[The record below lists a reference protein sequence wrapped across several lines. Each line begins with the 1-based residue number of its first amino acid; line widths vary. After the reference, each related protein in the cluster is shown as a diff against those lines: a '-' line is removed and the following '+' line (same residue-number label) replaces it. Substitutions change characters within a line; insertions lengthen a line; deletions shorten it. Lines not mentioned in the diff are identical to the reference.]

1 MKRPKHSTG
10 PTPTNRAWSAVP
22 TVFELTEPQ
31 TDAAWLEMSL
41 AADAAYIAQL
51 TMLGKLAQAEVFI
64 AQCNFKTR
72 MKQWKQLKQQEATP

>member
-51 TMLGKLAQAEVFI
+51 TLLGKLAQAEVFI
-64 AQCNFKTR
+64 AQCNYRTR
-72 MKQWKQLKQQEATP
+72 LAQWQALKKEAAQ